1 MKKKETAKGQTA
13 LKIGQRFYL
22 TIKRLGING
31 EGIGYYK
38 KKIVFVENALPGEVI
53 VAQLT
58 QIKPK
63 YLEAKIRQIK
73 QKSPARI
80 KPKDPYTVGGIELA
94 HLAYDKQLE
103 FKRDII
109 LQALA
114 KFKPQGFQKYL
125 IKATLGMQNPYA
137 YRNKAQFQVQKNKEG
152 QVLAGL
158 YQPNS
163 HVLVDLP
170 TFSTQR
176 PLTMKI
182 MRTLCQILTEL
193 DYSIYNERKHQGCL
207 RTIVVRES
215 FAKQNA
221 QVVFVTKD
229 AMMPKQA
236 QLLQAI
242 ATQLP
247 EVVSVMQNINPAK
260 TSLIWGEETRLLAG
274 SDHIVEILGETT
286 FKLSARAFFQLNP
299 QQTKVLYDE
308 VKKALALQPNETLV
322 DAYCGVG
329 TIGLYVGK
337 NAKEIRG
344 MDVIEDAIV
353 DAQDNAR
360 LSGVNNAKYYVGTAE
375 QLLPQWSQAG
385 FKYDALVVDPPR
397 VGLDEKLIATIL
409 KCLPRKLVYVSCNPS
424 TLARDLVKLT
434 QKYQVSYI
442 QPVDMFPQT
451 ARTECVV
458 KLTLKEVEL

>member
-1 MKKKETAKGQTA
+1 MKKKETSKSQPL

-38 KKIVFVENALPGEVI
+38 KKIVFVPNALPDEVI

-73 QKSPARI
+73 QKSPYRV
-80 KPKDPYTVGGIELA
+80 KPKDAYDVGGIELA

-109 LQALA
+109 IQALE
-114 KFKPQGFQKYL
+114 KFKPQGYQKYL
-125 IKATLGMQNPYA
+125 VKETLGMDKPYA

-182 MRTLCQILTEL
+182 MRTLCQILTKL
-193 DYSIYNERKHQGCL
+193 DYSIYNEKKHQGCL

-215 FAKQNA
+215 FAKENA
-221 QVVFVTKD
+221 QVVLVTNGID
-229 AMMPKQA
+229 LPKKEE
-236 QLLQAI
+236 LLHAI
-242 ATQLP
+242 KKQLP
-247 EVVSVMQNINPAK
+247 EVVSIMQNVNKAK
-260 TSLIWGEETRLLAG
+260 TSLIWGEKTYLLAG
-274 SDHIVEILGETT
+274 SDHIIETLGDNT

-299 QQTKVLYDE
+299 LQTKVLYDE
-308 VKKALALQPNETLV
+308 VSQALAIQENETLV

-329 TIGLYVGK
+329 TIGLYAGK

-344 MDVIEDAIV
+344 MDVIEEAIIDAKYN
-353 DAQDNAR
+353 AQLCGVTNAH
-360 LSGVNNAKYYVGTAE
+360 YYVGTAE

-397 VGLDEKLIATIL
+397 VGLDEKMLATIL

-434 QKYQVSYI
+434 KKYQVSYI
-442 QPVDMFPQT
+442 QPVDMFPHT

-458 KLTLKEVEL
+458 KLVIKAS